1 MTTVLLRRL
10 FGLFV
15 SEPRELS
22 LTQRLLAVHIGA
34 ATAQGM
40 SSIPR
45 RRG

>member
-1 MTTVLLRRL
+1 MTTILLRRL
-10 FGLFV
+10 FDFFAP
-15 SEPRELS
+15 ERRELS